1 MKTSSIAVETS
12 RSTSQSDS
20 IVRQTNKRSFLS
32 YTTMNNIHIFN
43 DIELKYGRT
52 ALRLIRRH
60 ERCSRKLA
68 RFSNHLTFLTR
79 CIKSHFIPRDLR
91 VQPRVPTKG
100 ARRVAELASKR
111 FLRERIRLT
120 QKAKGDAKRE
130 TESTAEG
137 ITATLMA
144 NEASEILEKIKVN
157 TQRVFNAT
165 KDRQQR
171 KFLKLVQEK
180 QASVSPHINPTPR
193 VDKNKWV
200 INLSS
205 RPLTD
210 AEVSLL
216 EKGLNFAVTPTT
228 IPATEIVAK
237 VETAIRT
244 LDSEQADTIRRTVN
258 SVLQRAEPPK
268 PNITK
273 EMHEALNNL
282 KQDDSIMILPADK
295 GRASACSSRH

>member
-79 CIKSHFIPRDLR
+79 CIKSHIIPRDLR
-91 VQPRVPTKG
+91 VQPPVPTKG
-100 ARRVAELASKR
+100 ARREAELASKR

-144 NEASEILEKIKVN
+144 NEASEILEKI
-157 TQRVFNAT
+157 
-165 KDRQQR
+165 
-171 KFLKLVQEK
+171 L
-180 QASVSPHINPTPR
+180 
-193 VDKNKWV
+193 
-200 INLSS
+200 
-205 RPLTD
+205 
-210 AEVSLL
+210 
-216 EKGLNFAVTPTT
+216 
-228 IPATEIVAK
+228 IPKEY
-237 VETAIRT
+237 
-244 LDSEQADTIRRTVN
+244 SM
-258 SVLQRAEPPK
+258 PPK
-268 PNITK
+268 ID
-273 EMHEALNNL
+273 NN
-282 KQDDSIMILPADK
+282 
-295 GRASACSSRH
+295 ASS